1 MQSPDRNPRRLRL
14 SQPKTYSTGDSSCG
28 NGLSRLRR
36 TCGLAKNYPAD
47 QPVPEPEPVSDSS
60 DTVDVPNAQPE
71 KYGPE
76 AMPDMDIDNDEHEMT
91 TTPSENV
98 TEPILPP
105 NTSSSNEEAEDMY
118 VDYRIEQ
125 VQGSGDNPQHS
136 ASIPKPSTEGA
147 YSLVANSLRLSTV

>member
-1 MQSPDRNPRRLRL
+1 M
-14 SQPKTYSTGDSSCG
+14 
-28 NGLSRLRR
+28 
-36 TCGLAKNYPAD
+36 AKNYPAD

-76 AMPDMDIDNDEHEMT
+76 AMPDMDIDNDEHKMT
-91 TTPSENV
+91 MTPSENV

-118 VDYRIEQ
+118 VDYRVEQ
-125 VQGSGDNPQHS
+125 VQGGGDNPQCS
-136 ASIPKPSTEGA
+136 ASIPKPSTKGA